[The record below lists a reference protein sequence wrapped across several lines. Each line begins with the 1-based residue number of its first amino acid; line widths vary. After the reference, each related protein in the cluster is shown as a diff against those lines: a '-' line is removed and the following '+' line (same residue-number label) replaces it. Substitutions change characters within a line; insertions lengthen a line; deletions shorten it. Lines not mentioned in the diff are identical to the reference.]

1 MADEPIEELLG
12 AYALDAVDDEER
24 RRVEVYLE
32 QNPRARA
39 EVWEMRQVAAMLAD
53 DGGAPPESVWPRIV
67 DALENRPPRPG
78 SKLTQLMPRRRSSRV
93 VRFVGLAAAALVAI
107 GAGVVVT
114 LLVTDED
121 DGSSSAIEEAY
132 DHARSDPSGR
142 RAALASDDGELH
154 ADAVVGTDGVGFLS
168 ANALPALPE
177 TETYQLWGVY
187 GDGDVISLGVIGNR
201 PDIEP
206 FSALGDI
213 DALVITREQ
222 AGGVVSSTTG
232 AVLVGELN

>member
-24 RRVEVYLE
+24 RRVEAYLE

-39 EVWEMRQVAAMLAD
+39 EVWEMRQAAAMLAD
-53 DGGAPPESVWPRIV
+53 DGGAPPEGIWPRIV

-114 LLVTDED
+114 LLVT
-121 DGSSSAIEEAY
+121 
-132 DHARSDPSGR
+132 
-142 RAALASDDGELH
+142 
-154 ADAVVGTDGVGFLS
+154 
-168 ANALPALPE
+168 
-177 TETYQLWGVY
+177 
-187 GDGDVISLGVIGNR
+187 
-201 PDIEP
+201 
-206 FSALGDI
+206 
-213 DALVITREQ
+213 
-222 AGGVVSSTTG
+222 
-232 AVLVGELN
+232 